1 MKQSIS
7 VVEKC
12 HSGPR
17 GPYCSFYMALTR
29 FFPKNFIQEASTVP
43 CEVLLLSLYL
53 IAVLGKNRKVLD
65 IILIF
70 SLVQVRYA
78 ASCVPESGGIKRK
91 IKPTFWPK

>member
-1 MKQSIS
+1 M
-7 VVEKC
+7 
-12 HSGPR
+12 
-17 GPYCSFYMALTR
+17 
-29 FFPKNFIQEASTVP
+29 P

-70 SLVQVRYA
+70 SLVQVRYT

-91 IKPTFWPK
+91 NKTYFLAQITPVVDIN